1 MNAKQQAEWEQ
12 KYREAVQPQ
21 LDEPLLKAGLFYRTG
36 GFATVAL
43 GPFSGLASL
52 VSMGVGKKR
61 AGGLP
66 NQFVLA
72 VTPTRVHAFKCSIA
86 YNKIKVR
93 QELAVWNR
101 AGLRVSAEETA
112 VNTKVIIE
120 SPAENERLVCSTGK
134 DALSQSVVYAMQEP
148 VGIAA

>member
-36 GFATVAL
+36 GFASVAL
-43 GPFSGLASL
+43 GPFSGLAA
-52 VSMGVGKKR
+52 VVATGVGKKR
-61 AGGLP
+61 AGGVP

-86 YNKIKVR
+86 YNKVKIR
-93 QELAVWNR
+93 QELFAW
-101 AGLRVSAEETA
+101 
-112 VNTKVIIE
+112 
-120 SPAENERLVCSTGK
+120 
-134 DALSQSVVYAMQEP
+134 
-148 VGIAA
+148 